1 MGGGAGNASI
11 QVRNGVFTVLS
22 IALCLGF
29 PTKQMGHEHHEK
41 PNCSSTDKNTK
52 EQKNLLLSSSELQ
65 ATRFGPKITYL
76 FYNLVK
82 KKWTTLEFI
91 PGSN

>member
-11 QVRNGVFTVLS
+11 QLRNGVFTVLS

-29 PTKQMGHEHHEK
+29 PTKQIHEHHEK

-52 EQKNLLLSSSELQ
+52 EQKNLLLSILG
-65 ATRFGPKITYL
+65 A
-76 FYNLVK
+76 
-82 KKWTTLEFI
+82 
-91 PGSN
+91 PGNSFWSQN